1 MTSEIAINKL
11 FDLLDDWR
19 NLPAYQLERRADI
32 FFAVYIPEIIKGRFG
47 IDVEFLLPEFPI
59 RVGNVSTKKD
69 LKIPNQSFKIDYVAV
84 SNKDNKVYFIELKT
98 DDGSRRDKQDWYLKT
113 AKQNNIPDLI
123 SGILQIYDATSSKK
137 KYDNLIDNLSRIG
150 WIDSTNR
157 TNISHEYEIEIVY
170 IQPNVDNHNTDL
182 IISFDDIRECLSDNT
197 DYLTVRFLDSLTKWK
212 INPNK

>member
-1 MTSEIAINKL
+1 MASEIAINKL
-11 FDLLDDWR
+11 FNLLDDWR

-32 FFAVYIPEIIKGRFG
+32 FFALYIPEIIKGRFG
-47 IDVEFLLPEFPI
+47 IDVEFILPEFPI

-69 LKIPNQSFKIDYVAV
+69 LKIPNLSFKIDYVAV

-157 TNISHEYEIEIVY
+157 TNISHKYEIEIVY

-182 IISFDDIRECLSDNT
+182 IISFDDIRECLSDKT

-212 INPNK
+212 INPNI